1 MSQAPLVSVIVP
13 VFNPGEYFAPF
24 LKSIAAQDHPR
35 FEVILVDDGS
45 SDGSE
50 RLADQAAAGDARFR
64 VIHQPNRGAAAARA
78 EGLRHA
84 GGDFVILMDSDDL
97 VHPQLLSTLAG
108 GCLAANA
115 SLAFCRFA
123 PFSGEAPADMPPCE
137 GSVLEAPR
145 HLEMLL
151 HDQRLD
157 YALSNKMFRAGAITP
172 EMLLCPY
179 RYNEDLL
186 AAWRAFTG
194 LDRAVFFDFDGYHC
208 RQHAGSISHRGIS
221 PVFLT
226 DQWEVAKLI
235 LADAAGTSMEASA
248 HAFYDEKLLYL
259 YSMILR
265 QRETAAFASLEE
277 ALRAELRPRLPG
289 ALRNPALSLTMKAVA
304 IATCWFTPLWR
315 PVCRLV
321 LRDRR

>member
-13 VFNPGEYFAPF
+13 VYNPGEYFASF

-50 RLADQAAAGDARFR
+50 LLADQTAAEDPRFR

-84 GGDFVILMDSDDL
+84 KGEFVILMDSDDL
-97 VHPQLLSTLAG
+97 VHPQLLSTLAA
-108 GCLAANA
+108 GCLTQNA

-123 PFSGEAPADMPPCE
+123 PFSGEAPVDTPPCE
-137 GSVLEAPR
+137 ARLLEAPR

-172 EMLLCPY
+172 EMLACPY

-186 AAWRAFTG
+186 ASWRAFKG
-194 LDRAVFFDFDGYHC
+194 LGRAVFFDFDGYHC

-221 PVFLT
+221 QVFLT

-235 LADAAGTSMEASA
+235 LADAAGTPMEASA
-248 HAFYDEKLLYL
+248 SAFYDEKLLYL

-265 QRETAAFASLEE
+265 QSETASFAPLEK
-277 ALRAELRPRLPG
+277 ALRAELRLRLPG
-289 ALRNPALSLTMKAVA
+289 ALRNPALSPAMKAVG
-304 IATCWFTPLWR
+304 IATLWCTPLWR
-315 PVCRLV
+315 WVCRL
-321 LRDRR
+321 LLCDRR